1 MDSKPI
7 LKVATKNQISAVE
20 QYGVVD
26 DVLKLYKEGTPASKI
41 SVWLLENKKVKISNV
56 SISKWLKKNKDL
68 MQTKVATE
76 LQSFHKFE
84 SMCVNYEKEIKDI
97 LDEIKEV
104 KDMAKDAKEVD
115 QYVKLVGK
123 LFQGL
128 ELLAKLMGDIK
139 PSGSVDI
146 NIIVNKISE
155 LSLDQ
160 HKDSRKSLY
169 TPSMIDVEAE
179 ILDADSEREQ
189 ELNTGDE

>member
-26 DVLKLYKEGTPASKI
+26 DVLKLYKEGIPASKI
-41 SVWLLENKKVKISNV
+41 SVWLLENRKVKISNV

-76 LQSFHKFE
+76 LQSFGKFE

-97 LDEIKEV
+97 LDEIKQV

-160 HKDSRKSLY
+160 HKDSRKNLY
-169 TPSMIDVEAE
+169 TPSIVDVEAE
-179 ILDADSEREQ
+179 ILEADSDRKT
-189 ELNTGDE
+189 ELNVGDE